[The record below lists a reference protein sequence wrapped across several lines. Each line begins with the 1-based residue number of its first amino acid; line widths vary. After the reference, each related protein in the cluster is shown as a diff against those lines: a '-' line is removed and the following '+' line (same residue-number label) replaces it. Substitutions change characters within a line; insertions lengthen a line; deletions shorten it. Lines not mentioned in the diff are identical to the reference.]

1 MDDKVLIHSDNI
13 NSKVLITDK
22 KVKYIKNQNNYNRMN
37 WKTNKQQL
45 QQQTMKLI
53 IWIDKS
59 KYNIKQINR

>member
-37 WKTNKQQL
+37 
-45 QQQTMKLI
+45 
-53 IWIDKS
+53 
-59 KYNIKQINR
+59 

>member
-59 KYNIKQINR
+59 KYNIKQKNR